1 MEELLPTLKKAAAAL
16 ERHRVPYLL
25 GGSLAC
31 WARGGPAVAADL
43 DFMVMQ
49 EDAERAL
56 AALVESGMREER
68 PPEQWLLKAWDGDHM
83 VDIIF
88 EAAGLPI
95 TDEVFAHADRLSVE
109 AMSIPVMAL
118 EDVMTTKLRAMN
130 ERSLDYEHPVQI
142 ARSLPSM
149 RTISATSSSPSTLST
164 VVLALSRA
172 DSLTI
177 RKCVL
182 ACEATCGRCVMHM
195 SWRCKPSARSFSPTA
210 RAVLPPM
217 PASISSKTTVPA
229 PPAAPRPVSASM
241 IRDSSPPDAASRSA

>member
-142 ARSLPSM
+142 ARSLREQINWDELRA
-149 RTISATSSSPSTLST
+149 RT
-164 VVLALSRA
+164 A
-172 DSLTI
+172 DSPYAAAFFTLIERLGIITH
-177 RKCVL
+177 V
-182 ACEATCGRCVMHM
+182 AEA
-195 SWRCKPSARSFSPTA
+195 
-210 RAVLPPM
+210 
-217 PASISSKTTVPA
+217 PASK
-229 PPAAPRPVSASM
+229 PR
-241 IRDSSPPDAASRSA
+241 IRVA

>member
-25 GGSLAC
+25 GGSLAR

-142 ARSLPSM
+142 ARSLREQINWDELRA
-149 RTISATSSSPSTLST
+149 RT
-164 VVLALSRA
+164 A
-172 DSLTI
+172 DSPYAAAFFTLIERLGIITH
-177 RKCVL
+177 V
-182 ACEATCGRCVMHM
+182 AEA
-195 SWRCKPSARSFSPTA
+195 
-210 RAVLPPM
+210 
-217 PASISSKTTVPA
+217 PASK
-229 PPAAPRPVSASM
+229 PR
-241 IRDSSPPDAASRSA
+241 IRVA